1 MGGKSDLLAQG
12 LSAQPLADGGKSDLS
27 SEAFLP
33 PEAFRKSNGA
43 LAKEEAK
50 DGAKEDLKQVFLP
63 DAGTHS
69 SRAATVQTHP
79 LSSLAQ
85 ELVIR
90 GFSVRTIKQYIAHNR
105 RFFDF
110 IGKSAREV
118 GAEDIKK
125 YLLFLRV
132 HENYT
137 NTSLNNVISALKFY
151 YEGIL
156 KRKLFYNITRPTRE
170 KFLPVV
176 LSRSDIQRIIDAT
189 NNLKHHLLLA
199 VAYGAGLRVSEVVG
213 LRVGDID
220 VGELAVHV
228 KGAKGNK
235 DRLTIFPEK
244 LVLDMQKLIAG
255 KAAHDFVFQSVRDG
269 KLTTRTA
276 QKIFERALE
285 SSCVKK
291 DASFHS
297 LRHSFATHLLEN
309 GVDLRYVQE
318 LLGHESVK
326 TTQRYTHVSAAAL
339 HKIKSP
345 L

>member
-1 MGGKSDLLAQG
+1 MKSD
-12 LSAQPLADGGKSDLS
+12 
-27 SEAFLP
+27 
-33 PEAFRKSNGA
+33 SN
-43 LAKEEAK
+43 
-50 DGAKEDLKQVFLP
+50 QVFLP
-63 DAGTHS
+63 DVGAHS
-69 SRAATVQTHP
+69 SRAAAVPTHP

-90 GFSVRTIKQYIAHNR
+90 GFSARTIKQYIAHNQ
-105 RFFDF
+105 RFLQF

-151 YEGIL
+151 YQGIL
-156 KRKLFYNITRPTRE
+156 KRRLFFNIKRPVRE

-189 NNLKHHLLLA
+189 NNPKHRLLLA

-220 VGELAVHV
+220 VDELAVHV

-244 LVLDMQKLIAG
+244 LAADIQTLIAG
-255 KAAHDFVFQSVRDG
+255 KAAQDFVFHSAQGGR
-269 KLTTRTA
+269 LTTRTA
-276 QKIFERALE
+276 QKIFEHALAG
-285 SSCVKK
+285 SGVKK
-291 DASFHS
+291 SASFHS

-326 TTQRYTHVSAAAL
+326 TTQRYTHVSTVAL
-339 HKIKSP
+339 HKIRSP

>member
-1 MGGKSDLLAQG
+1 MKSDFKPEFGLL
-12 LSAQPLADGGKSDLS
+12 SVSDEASQVQS
-27 SEAFLP
+27 S
-33 PEAFRKSNGA
+33 
-43 LAKEEAK
+43 
-50 DGAKEDLKQVFLP
+50 
-63 DAGTHS
+63 
-69 SRAATVQTHP
+69 HP

-85 ELVIR
+85 ELIIR
-90 GFSVRTIKQYIAHNR
+90 GFSARTIKQYIAHNQ
-105 RFFDF
+105 RFLQFV
-110 IGKSAREV
+110 GKSAREV

-132 HENYT
+132 QENYT

-151 YEGIL
+151 YQGIL
-156 KRKLFYNITRPTRE
+156 KRRLFFSIKRPVRE

-189 NNLKHHLLLA
+189 NNPKHRLLLS

-220 VGELAVHV
+220 VDELAVHV

-244 LVLDMQKLIAG
+244 LVADTQKLVAG
-255 KAAHDFVFQSVRDG
+255 KATQDFVFPSARGG

-276 QKIFERALE
+276 QKIFEHALAG
-285 SSCVKK
+285 SGVKRS
-291 DASFHS
+291 ASFHS

-326 TTQRYTHVSAAAL
+326 TTQRYTHVSKVAL
-339 HKIKSP
+339 HNIRSP